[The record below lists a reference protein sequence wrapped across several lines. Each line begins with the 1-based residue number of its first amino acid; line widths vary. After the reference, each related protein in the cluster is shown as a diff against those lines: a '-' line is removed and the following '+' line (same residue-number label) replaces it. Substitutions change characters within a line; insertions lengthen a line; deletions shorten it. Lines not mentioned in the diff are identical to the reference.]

1 MGIQYA
7 EAVVDGCFYSFRYEA
22 KSTSQDVDLYPFIFC
37 IRPSTERI
45 NNFVGLNLHQLPL
58 ELRKKL
64 IYGMQKS
71 KNFMNSGRVLFSE
84 TELNTI
90 VPGCRAAVRE
100 YNRKRVFDCVR
111 IDSRDVPL
119 YLSERGRIREE
130 NKSPELLE
138 YMLKTGLYKA
148 VKQ

>member
-45 NNFVGLNLHQLPL
+45 NNFVGLNLHQLPID
-58 ELRKKL
+58 LREQL
-64 IYGMQKS
+64 ILGMQKS
-71 KNFMNSGRVLFSE
+71 KNILELDRVTFTES
-84 TELNTI
+84 ELNKL
-90 VPGCRAAVRE
+90 VPGCKAAVRE

-111 IDSRDVPL
+111 VDSKDVPL
-119 YLSERGRIREE
+119 YLSSRGRIRED
-130 NKSPELLE
+130 NSSPKFIEYLL
-138 YMLKTGLYKA
+138 KIGLYKA
-148 VKQ
+148 VER